1 MTDSITINEV
11 KIQLQGEPFNQY
23 IEAKKSVIKLSK
35 PYLAGWQLKN
45 NKLYL
50 IELFGWIEGK
60 AKASLSTYFDNKVE
74 VKAYWFTGELMIQL
88 RPYHLKYKLFGS
100 DKDETKY
107 KKEVYIQF
115 TNGNLSQ
122 IKLKEYEIDKETFN
136 RSFLCE
142 CEISFEELEHE
153 VLCHRAVEEENL
165 SPIIHRFCI
174 EEEELL
180 F

>member
-1 MTDSITINEV
+1 MADCIIINEV
-11 KIQLQGEPFNQY
+11 KVQLQGEPFDQY
-23 IEAKKSVIKLSK
+23 IETEKSVIKLSK
-35 PYLAGWQLKN
+35 PYLAGWKLIN
-45 NKLYL
+45 NTLYL
-50 IELFGWIEGK
+50 IELFGWVEGK
-60 AKASLSTYFDNKVE
+60 TKAYLSTYFDNEAE

-88 RPYHLKYKLFGS
+88 RPYHLKHKPFGI

-122 IKLKEYEIDKETFN
+122 IRLKEYEIDKETFN

-142 CEISFEELEHE
+142 CEISFDELEHE
-153 VLCHRAVEEENL
+153 VICHCTVEEQNL
-165 SPIIHRFCI
+165 SPIIHHFCI
-174 EEEELL
+174 EEDELL